1 MENEKYYLKTNI
13 MKISSEELQENVL
26 SLGNFIDYFGI
37 NLIPYDLKNSNIDDL
52 FCEFIHNYDNETILG
67 FFENNYDYLVVG
79 DYDFEDLKNLNNSKL
94 NELLKYNYYDFV
106 DYYSIEYFQ
115 YFIITEKDVVLFKKY
130 CNYDIQYDYLKDLY
144 ILCIDHLGTSW
155 YMINTKY
162 SLDHLMDNYM
172 FDNTNDIYKFLDKAI
187 KF

>member
-1 MENEKYYLKTNI
+1 MENKYYLKTNI
-13 MKISSEELQENVL
+13 MKISENELQENTL
-26 SLGNFIDYFGI
+26 SLGNFIDYFNI
-37 NLIPYDLKNSNIDDL
+37 NLIPYNLKNSNIDNL
-52 FCEFIHNYDNETILG
+52 CYEFIQNYDNETILE
-67 FFENNYDYLVVG
+67 FLVVG
-79 DYDFEDLKNLNNSKL
+79 DYDLEDLKNLDNSKL

-106 DYYSIEYFQ
+106 DYYSIQYFQ
-115 YFIITEKDVVLFKKY
+115 YFIINEKDVILFKEY